1 MIRMATINN
10 ACGGPVPPT
19 FVFNT
24 TAFQNSANT
33 VYNAKKDFDAN
44 PVNVAAKNVYRFKSD
59 YERMQYKIGLYGLT
73 AIGKS

>member
-1 MIRMATINN
+1 MSTNSGCA
-10 ACGGPVPPT
+10 GPVPPS

-24 TAFQNSANT
+24 TAFQTSANT

-44 PVNVAAKNVYRFKSD
+44 PVNVATKTVYKFKSD

-73 AIGKS
+73 AIGQA

>member
-1 MIRMATINN
+1 MATIVGL
-10 ACGGPVPPT
+10 CGGSPPPT

-44 PVNVAAKNVYRFKSD
+44 PVNVATKTVYKFKSD